1 MLNGHR
7 KEKDAESKERWILTR
22 KIMWSN
28 IVCHYKG
35 ELDEKKI
42 LLFPWES
49 IKKLSKEESE
59 KMRLELE
66 AAEKFWQN
74 WDEKKKAKA

>member
-1 MLNGHR
+1 MVNGHR

-28 IVCHYKG
+28 IVCHSKG

-42 LLFPWES
+42 LVFPWES
-49 IKKLSKEESE
+49 VSKLSKEEVE
-59 KMRLELE
+59 KMKLDVE
-66 AAEKFWQN
+66 ASEAFWKQ
-74 WDEKKKAKA
+74 WDERKAKA